1 MPTISLENTK
11 NLYNV
16 VTNKG
21 MPNDQALRFCNP
33 GDTGADKY
41 KIFIEERLIGDKSIW
56 DTITKEKTPTFVCNN
71 KQITVTVKKE
81 SVNLKEERKL
91 MSGYLVALR
100 SRPRMDLSYYLGK
113 FELVPRSLERTGGYS
128 TVYQVHDETKSDN
141 LETKEFLS
149 SIETKNNLIVFL
161 SKKVASVLSE
171 MSICYVTV

>member
-21 MPNDQALRFCNP
+21 MPNDQALRFFYP
-33 GDTGADKY
+33 GGTGADKY

-81 SVNLKEERKL
+81 SVNLKEEGKL
-91 MSGYLVALR
+91 MSGFLVVLC
-100 SRPRMDLSYYLGK
+100 SRPGIDLSYYWKGQ
-113 FELVPRSLERTGGYS
+113 G
-128 TVYQVHDETKSDN
+128 
-141 LETKEFLS
+141 
-149 SIETKNNLIVFL
+149 
-161 SKKVASVLSE
+161 
-171 MSICYVTV
+171 VTLQFFKYMMRPKLTT